1 MGMLLR
7 GRPRYLGSR
16 VVDYRRLNDIIR
28 RNNHRRKL
36 LITRRAPSELD
47 GPNIHP
53 IWVTKVPYPNAVSP
67 SRLHAIEQMVW
78 EQLQNEDVDVIL
90 DAIEYLMI
98 ENGVE
103 PTLRFV
109 SKLRDMTL
117 LTNSDFYV
125 TVSDG
130 LDSRVLN
137 ILRRIVE

>member
-1 MGMLLR
+1 MRFR
-7 GRPRYLGSR
+7 GRPLKKDSR
-16 VVDYRRLNDIIR
+16 ILDYRRLDEILKKNPNKGKI
-28 RNNHRRKL
+28 
-36 LITRRAPSELD
+36 LITRRPPFEVSR
-47 GPNIHP
+47 PNVYLMWI
-53 IWVTKVPYPNAVSP
+53 TKVSHPNAVSP
-67 SRLHAIEQMVW
+67 SKLHAIEQMVW
-78 EQLQNEDVDVIL
+78 EQLQDEDVDVIL

-117 LTNSDFYV
+117 LTNSEFYV